1 MAAPGRIE
9 DPNWHRSRELPQECE
24 WKQGESARG
33 KKTFLRRQE
42 GGRSWRLPLVGEA
55 VVRFA
60 VPEKVLTRPAFS
72 WKPRPPGSGVFQWRR
87 FPTCAR
93 EAEQKE
99 ILEARIRVEPTN
111 SCRPLPYYLAT
122 APRVCRRYSM
132 NTTSRRA
139 RSSASALPAFAQI
152 GPHATRRPRS
162 NPTPE
167 EICILGPDRTT

>member
-72 WKPRPPGSGVFQWRR
+72 WKPRPQGSGQSRNMATGTPPFT
-87 FPTCAR
+87 P
-93 EAEQKE
+93 
-99 ILEARIRVEPTN
+99 L
-111 SCRPLPYYLAT
+111 SRPH
-122 APRVCRRYSM
+122 RGQGG
-132 NTTSRRA
+132 
-139 RSSASALPAFAQI
+139 RSS
-152 GPHATRRPRS
+152 RS
-162 NPTPE
+162 
-167 EICILGPDRTT
+167 

>member
-72 WKPRPPGSGVFQWRR
+72 WKPRPRESGQKNDVFHAD
-87 FPTCAR
+87 F
-93 EAEQKE
+93 
-99 ILEARIRVEPTN
+99 TN
-111 SCRPLPYYLAT
+111 PVRPCL
-122 APRVCRRYSM
+122 R
-132 NTTSRRA
+132 
-139 RSSASALPAFAQI
+139 
-152 GPHATRRPRS
+152 
-162 NPTPE
+162 NP
-167 EICILGPDRTT
+167 IA

>member
-72 WKPRPPGSGVFQWRR
+72 WKPRPRGSEF
-87 FPTCAR
+87 
-93 EAEQKE
+93 
-99 ILEARIRVEPTN
+99 RV
-111 SCRPLPYYLAT
+111 SSVLCRAGF
-122 APRVCRRYSM
+122 RG
-132 NTTSRRA
+132 SRGPSRGMTP
-139 RSSASALPAFAQI
+139 SS
-152 GPHATRRPRS
+152 
-162 NPTPE
+162 
-167 EICILGPDRTT
+167 